1 MIEGGT
7 HLLLLGASHHNT
19 PIAIRERL
27 ALPPERV
34 SDYFAA
40 LRAIEGVREAVL
52 VNTCNRLELY
62 VVTESAAADEAAE
75 SHLCAFQSFPPDEF
89 REHRF
94 VLRNEQAIRHLIEV
108 AVGADSQLIGEAEI
122 FGQVKDAYS
131 RAVAHGVVNA
141 VLNRVF
147 QKSFQAAKYIRSNV
161 PIGAGQVS
169 VATVSVDLAEK
180 IFGDLHDCRVLIA
193 GTGEVGEKTAKALVS
208 RGVTR
213 MTVLSRF
220 AERSAALA
228 TAVGGKSG
236 TLDLIGSI
244 LGEHDIVVGCTTT
257 TTPIITAAMIHG
269 IARSRRI
276 RPVFLI
282 DLGIPRNFD
291 PAAADVDSVFLYDLD
306 DLARIA
312 DENLATRRGAVDRC
326 RQFAADKAARIWE
339 GVAPRLPREQAA
351 AARDSVPASETAG

>member
-1 MIEGGT
+1 METGT
-7 HLLLLGASHHNT
+7 HLFLLGASHHNT

-27 ALPPERV
+27 ALTVDRV
-34 SDYFAA
+34 GSYFET
-40 LRAIEGVREAVL
+40 LRTIDGVKEAVL

-62 VVTESAAADEAAE
+62 AVTDSAAADVAVER
-75 SHLCAFQSFPPDEF
+75 HLCEFQSFPPVEF
-89 REHRF
+89 QEHRF

-122 FGQVKDAYS
+122 FGQVKDAYA
-131 RAVAHGVVNA
+131 RATQHGTVGA

-147 QKSFQAAKYIRSNV
+147 QKGFQAAKYIRSNV

-180 IFGDLHDCRVLIA
+180 IFGELRDCRVLIA
-193 GTGEVGEKTAKALVS
+193 GTGEVGEKTAKALHS
-208 RGVTR
+208 RGVTKI
-213 MTVLSRF
+213 TVLSRF

-228 TAVGGKSG
+228 GMVGGQSG
-236 TLDLIGSI
+236 TLDRLPTI
-244 LGEHDIVVGCTTT
+244 LAEHDIVVGCTTT
-257 TTPIITAAMIHG
+257 VAPIITASMVEGA
-269 IARSRRI
+269 ARTRRI

-291 PAAADVDSVFLYDLD
+291 PGTAEIDSVFLYDLD

-339 GVAPRLPREQAA
+339 GVAPRLPRERSAV
-351 AARDSVPASETAG
+351 ARESVPASESAG

>member
-1 MIEGGT
+1 MDSGT
-7 HLLLLGASHHNT
+7 HLFLLGASHHNT

-27 ALPPERV
+27 ALPGERV
-34 SDYFAA
+34 GAYFEA
-40 LRAIEGVREAVL
+40 LRTLQGVREAVL
-52 VNTCNRLELY
+52 INTCNRLELY
-62 VVTESAAADEAAE
+62 AVTDSASTDTAIER
-75 SHLCAFQSFPPDEF
+75 HLCTFQAFPPTEF
-89 REHRF
+89 QEHRF
-94 VLRNEQAIRHLIEV
+94 VLHNEQAIRHLIEV
-108 AVGADSQLIGEAEI
+108 AVGADSQLVGEAEI
-122 FGQVKDAYS
+122 FGQVKDAYA
-131 RAVAHGVVNA
+131 RATTHGTVGA

-147 QKSFQAAKYIRSNV
+147 QKGFQAAKYIRSNV

-180 IFGDLHDCRVLIA
+180 IFGDLRDCRVLIA
-193 GTGEVGEKTAKALVS
+193 GTGEVGEKTAKALHS

-213 MTVLSRF
+213 ITVLSRF

-228 TAVGGKSG
+228 STVGGQSG
-236 TLDLIGSI
+236 TLDRLASV
-244 LGEHDIVVGCTTT
+244 LNEHDIVVGCTTT
-257 TTPIITAAMIHG
+257 ATPIITAAMIQG
-269 IARSRRI
+269 AARARRI

-326 RQFAADKAARIWE
+326 RQLAADKAARIWE
-339 GVAPRLPREQAA
+339 GVAPRLPREHGSGVGETIA
-351 AARDSVPASETAG
+351 ASESAG

>member
-1 MIEGGT
+1 MDTGS

-27 ALPPERV
+27 ALNNDRV
-34 SDYFAA
+34 GAYFTA
-40 LRAIEGVREAVL
+40 LRGIAGVKEAVL

-62 VVTESAAADEAAE
+62 AVTDSAATDIAIER
-75 SHLCAFQSFPPDEF
+75 HLCEFQAFPAVEF
-89 REHRF
+89 QEHRF
-94 VLRNEQAIRHLIEV
+94 VLHNEQAIRHLVEV

-122 FGQVKDAYS
+122 FGQVKDAYA
-131 RAVAHGVVNA
+131 RATTHGVVGA

-147 QKSFQAAKYIRSNV
+147 QKGFQAAKYIRSNV

-180 IFGDLHDCRVLIA
+180 IFGDLRDCRVLIA
-193 GTGEVGEKTAKALVS
+193 GTGEVGEKTAKALHS

-228 TAVGGKSG
+228 ATVNGASG
-236 TLDLIGSI
+236 TLDRLPSI
-244 LGEHDIVVGCTTT
+244 LAEHDIVVGCTTT
-257 TTPIITAAMIHG
+257 ATPIIHAAMIQ
-269 IARSRRI
+269 AASRSRRI
-276 RPVFLI
+276 RPIFLI

-291 PAAADVDSVFLYDLD
+291 PATAEIDSVFLYDLD

-326 RQFAADKAARIWE
+326 RALAADKAARIWE
-339 GVAPRLPREQAA
+339 GVAPRLPRPHGRLAG
-351 AARDSVPASETAG
+351 DTVPASETAG

>member
-1 MIEGGT
+1 MEGGT

-27 ALPPERV
+27 ALPTERV
-34 SDYFAA
+34 GAFFTS
-40 LRAIEGVREAVL
+40 LRTIAGVKEAVL

-62 VVTESAAADEAAE
+62 AVTDSPATDAAIE
-75 SHLCAFQSFPPDEF
+75 SHLCVFQAFPPAEF
-89 REHRF
+89 QEHRF
-94 VLRNEQAIRHLIEV
+94 VLRDEQAIRHLIEV

-122 FGQVKDAYS
+122 FGQVKDAYA
-131 RAVAHGVVNA
+131 RAVPHGVVGA

-180 IFGDLHDCRVLIA
+180 IFGDLRDCRVLIA

-228 TAVGGKSG
+228 ASVGGQSG
-236 TLDLIGSI
+236 TLDRIAAVLAQ
-244 LGEHDIVVGCTTT
+244 HDIVVGCTTT
-257 TTPIITAAMIHG
+257 ATPIITAAMIHG
-269 IARSRRI
+269 IGRTRRI

-291 PAAADVDSVFLYDLD
+291 PAAAEVDSVFLYDLD

-326 RQFAADKAARIWE
+326 QQLAADKAAHIWE
-339 GVAPRLPREQAA
+339 GVAPRLPRERSAMA
-351 AARDSVPASETAG
+351 GETVAASESAG

>member
-1 MIEGGT
+1 MDTGS
-7 HLLLLGASHHNT
+7 HLFVLGASHHNT

-27 ALPPERV
+27 ALTNERV
-34 SDYFAA
+34 GAYFAA
-40 LRAIEGVREAVL
+40 LRTIPGLSEAVL
-52 VNTCNRLELY
+52 VNTCNRLELFA
-62 VVTESAAADEAAE
+62 VTDSAATDAAIE
-75 SHLCAFQSFPPDEF
+75 RHLCEFQAFPPVEF
-89 REHRF
+89 QEHRF

-122 FGQVKDAYS
+122 FGQVKDAYA
-131 RAVAHGVVNA
+131 RATTHGVVGP

-147 QKSFQAAKYIRSNV
+147 QKGFQAAKYIRSNV

-180 IFGDLHDCRVLIA
+180 IFGDLRECRVLIA
-193 GTGEVGEKTAKALVS
+193 GTGEVGEKTAKALHS

-228 TAVGGKSG
+228 ATVDGQSG
-236 TLDLIGSI
+236 TLDRLSSV
-244 LGEHDIVVGCTTT
+244 LNEHDIIVGCTTT
-257 TTPIITAAMIHG
+257 ATPIITAAMVQKTT
-269 IARSRRI
+269 RSRRI

-291 PAAADVDSVFLYDLD
+291 PATSEVDSVFLYDLD

-312 DENLATRRGAVDRC
+312 DQNLATRRGAVDRC
-326 RQFAADKAARIWE
+326 RQLAADKAARLWE
-339 GVAPRLPREQAA
+339 GVAPRLPREGRAPG
-351 AARDSVPASETAG
+351 RESIPASESAG

>member
-1 MIEGGT
+1 METGT
-7 HLLLLGASHHNT
+7 HLFLLGASHHST

-34 SDYFAA
+34 AAYFSS
-40 LRAIEGVREAVL
+40 LRAIAGVREAVL

-62 VVTESAAADEAAE
+62 AVTDSASTDAE
-75 SHLCAFQSFPPDEF
+75 VERHLCTFQAFPPQEF
-89 REHRF
+89 QEHRF
-94 VLRNEQAIRHLIEV
+94 VLHNEHAIRHLIEV
-108 AVGADSQLIGEAEI
+108 AVGADSQLVGEAEI
-122 FGQVKDAYS
+122 FGQVKDAYA
-131 RAVAHGVVNA
+131 RAHTHGVVGA

-147 QKSFQAAKYIRSNV
+147 QKGFQAAKYIRSNV

-180 IFGDLHDCRVLIA
+180 IFGDLRDCRVLIA
-193 GTGEVGEKTAKALVS
+193 GTGEVGEKTAKALHS

-228 TAVGGKSG
+228 ATVGGQSG
-236 TLDLIGSI
+236 TLDRLPSI
-244 LGEHDIVVGCTTT
+244 LTENDIVVGCTTT
-257 TTPIITAAMIHG
+257 ASPIVTAAMLQQAG
-269 IARSRRI
+269 RTRRI
-276 RPVFLI
+276 RPIFLI

-291 PAAADVDSVFLYDLD
+291 PATAEVDSVFVYDLD

-326 RQFAADKAARIWE
+326 RQLAVEKAARIWE
-339 GVAPRLPREQAA
+339 GVAPRLPRERNQ
-351 AARDSVPASETAG
+351 AARDSIAVSESAG

>member
-1 MIEGGT
+1 MDGGT

-27 ALPPERV
+27 AIPNDRV
-34 SDYFAA
+34 NPFYQA
-40 LRAIEGVREAVL
+40 LRSIPGVNEAVL

-62 VVTESAAADEAAE
+62 AVTQSASTDTAIEKFICEYQA
-75 SHLCAFQSFPPDEF
+75 FPPAEF

-94 VLRNEQAIRHLIEV
+94 ILQNEHAIRHLLEV
-108 AVGADSQLIGEAEI
+108 AVGADSQLVGEAEI
-122 FGQVKDAYS
+122 FGQVKDAYA
-131 RAVAHGVVNA
+131 RAVDHAVAGA

-147 QKSFQAAKYIRSNV
+147 QKTFQAGKYIRSNV

-180 IFGDLHDCRVLIA
+180 IFGDLRDCRVLIA
-193 GTGEVGEKTAKALVS
+193 GTGEVGEKTAKALSS
-208 RGVTR
+208 RGVTGI
-213 MTVLSRF
+213 TVLSRF

-228 TAVGGKSG
+228 ATVGGKSG
-236 TLDLIGSI
+236 TLDKLAGV
-244 LGEHDIVVGCTTT
+244 LAENDIIVGCTTT
-257 TTPIITAAMIHG
+257 AKPIITTAMIQAA
-269 IARSRRI
+269 ARARRI

-291 PAAADVDSVFLYDLD
+291 PATADVDSVFLYDLD

-326 RQFAADKAARIWE
+326 RQLAADKATRIWE
-339 GVAPRLPREQAA
+339 GVAPRLPRHNNALQTETV
-351 AARDSVPASETAG
+351 SASRSSG